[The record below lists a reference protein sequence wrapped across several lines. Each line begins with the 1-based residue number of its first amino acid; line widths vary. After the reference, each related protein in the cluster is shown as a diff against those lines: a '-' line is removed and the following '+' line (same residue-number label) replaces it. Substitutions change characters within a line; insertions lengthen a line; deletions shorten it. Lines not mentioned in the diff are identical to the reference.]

1 MSFSVFIAMGAILQ
15 AITASAEPKQTIDPP
30 LTMPDF
36 ASFAPTVTTWP
47 TDLMSLPDKV
57 LNVFTVITGT
67 HTTSTTVTSTTTLGA
82 RDIPSIHPHRVVGDE
97 TFEVKKCKPILEE
110 GIERHKLDKNLVELT
125 RLQLDDTVRVYEVAK
140 AKLTELLVK
149 TTQDWINTRVELDTL
164 RKEYGVFP
172 ESQVAPKKPD
182 GDKPNPVVFPTP
194 PSDPHLFDLE
204 YSIDSEDRWGK
215 KRDLPTSVTP
225 PSTLDEALAL
235 LYPGVLPAEYSFLLS
250 SSTASSLSAPTHT
263 VDAALALILT
273 GILPVEWTPTAVS
286 TTTMST
292 NTASMSTTSTST
304 TSTTSSSSST
314 TTTSPSANTASSAG
328 SKLLKHFSTLHRLRR
343 RKDEPKFDR
352 YSRSW
357 FQKDCLD
364 QAACLQWFGA
374 PCPLPVSRRSLPS
387 HSNRIGANPLNHDP
401 PKPNILSPLSSLDRL
416 GIPAA
421 INDLYD
427 SQHNLLGHAA
437 QIEATEEWISP
448 IMPEDPEI
456 VPTDPFFADF
466 FGEDDMPEDKGPILS
481 VDQLRWAHEFIWT
494 AENGVRSHCIENVD
508 CVAYLRQHCT
518 RLTLDDGFMGQ
529 PEREWDNGNPYDWP
543 LQVPGMPQD
552 PELSIANGHRWNNFW
567 IGQ

>member
-273 GILPVEWTPTAVS
+273 GILPVE
-286 TTTMST
+286 
-292 NTASMSTTSTST
+292 
-304 TSTTSSSSST
+304 
-314 TTTSPSANTASSAG
+314 
-328 SKLLKHFSTLHRLRR
+328 
-343 RKDEPKFDR
+343 
-352 YSRSW
+352 
-357 FQKDCLD
+357 
-364 QAACLQWFGA
+364 
-374 PCPLPVSRRSLPS
+374 
-387 HSNRIGANPLNHDP
+387 
-401 PKPNILSPLSSLDRL
+401 L